1 MWAYVNVLEIQ
12 LPINLSKEILCL
24 REGRFGIGADRYRP
38 KVTTMTKNGAAAMD
52 GSTTREI
59 RERERLKQSYIA
71 PLKTV
76 KEGRHANLSE

>member
-38 KVTTMTKNGAAAMD
+38 KVTTMTKNGATMD
-52 GSTTREI
+52 GWVDDKGDK
-59 RERERLKQSYIA
+59 RERLKQSYIA

>member
-1 MWAYVNVLEIQ
+1 MWAYVYVLEIR

-52 GSTTREI
+52 GWVDDKRDK
-59 RERERLKQSYIA
+59 REREA
-71 PLKTV
+71 KTV
-76 KEGRHANLSE
+76 LYCSLER